1 MISIDEQRK
10 DSSCHV
16 LQVMGERLSA
26 NATTFCCTHNG
37 SFDQM
42 MVCPLLSLSKFIF
55 GSFFRCWHELT
66 GLQVGFRHWCGC
78 GCWGVGVCVF
88 VFFFLFLFVLSF
100 LSFLSSSHW
109 SAVHVGCGLVFF
121 LFLLS
126 PHGFRFAVTDVT
138 IFLHKLQELN
148 NEMKIDNY
156 IYSGQNNCGKNLT
169 IYGGYLENMS
179 SWI

>member
-1 MISIDEQRK
+1 MSKGKILVVMSYKWWGRDYPLMLLPFA
-10 DSSCHV
+10 V
-16 LQVMGERLSA
+16 LTMGALIKWWFALYFLSA
-26 NATTFCCTHNG
+26 
-37 SFDQM
+37 SLYL
-42 MVCPLLSLSKFIF
+42 VLSLDADMNLRVYKWVLDTDV
-55 GSFFRCWHELT
+55 GVGAGGWACVCLYFFFFFFLFFLFCLFSPLLT
-66 GLQVGFRHWCGC
+66 GLQYM
-78 GCWGVGVCVF
+78 WGAG
-88 VFFFLFLFVLSF
+88 LFSSF
-100 LSFLSSSHW
+100 SS
-109 SAVHVGCGLVFF
+109 
-121 LFLLS
+121 LLS